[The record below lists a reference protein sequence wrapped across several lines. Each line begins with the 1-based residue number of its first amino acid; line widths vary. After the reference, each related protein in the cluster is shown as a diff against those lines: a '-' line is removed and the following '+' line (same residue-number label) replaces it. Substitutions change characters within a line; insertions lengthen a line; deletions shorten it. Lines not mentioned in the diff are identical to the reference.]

1 MVLEVTSFYVLSKW
15 PEGVT
20 VDSLV
25 SHLELPEYLFTDD
38 GSLDDLLLYQ
48 DAAQDSQ
55 AHDGTGTIQF
65 PCPVQVSAPP
75 STPSTVAPSMAI
87 NAPAAP
93 ANISKAPV
101 PPIVANQPGSDGQ
114 MPTPTAPEQ
123 GEELPARLNKE
134 AENSQG

>member
-48 DAAQDSQ
+48 DAARDAQ
-55 AHDGTGTIQF
+55 APNGAGTIQI
-65 PCPVQVSAPP
+65 PAPSSAA
-75 STPSTVAPSMAI
+75 TVAPLAAASMSL
-87 NAPAAP
+87 APAHVRP
-93 ANISKAPV
+93 CS
-101 PPIVANQPGSDGQ
+101 SC
-114 MPTPTAPEQ
+114 
-123 GEELPARLNKE
+123 
-134 AENSQG
+134 

>member
-1 MVLEVTSFYVLSKW
+1 
-15 PEGVT
+15 
-20 VDSLV
+20 
-25 SHLELPEYLFTDD
+25 
-38 GSLDDLLLYQ
+38 
-48 DAAQDSQ
+48 
-55 AHDGTGTIQF
+55 
-65 PCPVQVSAPP
+65 
-75 STPSTVAPSMAI
+75 MAI

>member
-1 MVLEVTSFYVLSKW
+1 M
-15 PEGVT
+15 
-20 VDSLV
+20 DSLV
-25 SHLELPEYLFTDD
+25 SLLELPEYLFTDD

-114 MPTPTAPEQ
+114 APAPTSPKQ
-123 GEELPARLNKE
+123 GEKLPSRLNKD